1 MRDDDGRGRGDS
13 IGFKIHVAFEEED
26 DDSTL
31 GGSVFCETLSFDFEG
46 F

>member
-13 IGFKIHVAFEEED
+13 IGFKIHVAFEEEE
-26 DDSTL
+26 DSTL
-31 GGSVFCETLSFDFEG
+31 LGVLFCGTLSLDFEG